1 MLRRLAGRLAGPG
14 GYTLVELIAVLAI
27 FLVVL
32 TPLVTLFT
40 SGMRAETAASRD
52 FDAQQNARLALDRLR
67 RELHC
72 SDGITAAQNA
82 PGSVNSI
89 TVSLPAQCPSAAGV
103 ATTVVYDTQLVSTNR
118 WRVRR
123 TKGGVTV
130 VIADYVTAP
139 PGSVPA
145 TWDGK
150 MFTYTP
156 RSTSSRATL
165 HVDIPVNVNPNE
177 GSKTWRLVDDIVLR
191 NTLRQ

>member
-1 MLRRLAGRLAGPG
+1 MLRRLGRRLAGRD

-27 FLVVL
+27 FLTVL

-40 SGMRAETAASRD
+40 AGINAETGASRR

-72 SDGITAAQNA
+72 SDGITASATS
-82 PGSVNSI
+82 PTTVNSI
-89 TVSLPAQCPSAAGV
+89 TVSLPSQCPSAAGV
-103 ATTVVYDTQLVSTNR
+103 TTSVVYDTHLVSTNR
-118 WRVRR
+118 WTLRR

-130 VIADYVTAP
+130 VIADYITAP
-139 PGSVPA
+139 SGSNPA

-150 MFTYTP
+150 VFSYTP
-156 RSTSSRATL
+156 QSSSSRGLL

-177 GSKTWRLVDDIVLR
+177 GSKSWRLVDDIVLR

>member
-1 MLRRLAGRLAGPG
+1 MMRRLARQLRRRG

-40 SGMRAETAASRD
+40 SGIDAETGASRR
-52 FDAQQNARLALDRLR
+52 FEAQQNARLALDRLR

-72 SDGITAAQNA
+72 SDGITAAQTS
-82 PGSVNSI
+82 PTSVNSI

-103 ATTVVYDTQLVSTNR
+103 TTTVVYDTHLVSTNR
-118 WRVRR
+118 WTLRR

-130 VIADYVTAP
+130 VIADYITAP
-139 PGSVPA
+139 AGTNPA

-150 MFTYTP
+150 IFTYAP
-156 RSTSSRATL
+156 QSTASRGLL
-165 HVDIPVNVNPNE
+165 HVNLPVNINPNE

-191 NTLRQ
+191 NTLRA